1 MGKID
6 ATIEE
11 AVSYIRDVLQLN
23 NKTVELLVEVLQ
35 VLGKRDYA
43 KYSEKY
49 KTLQKKA
56 QILMENNRRI
66 G

>member
-1 MGKID
+1 MDKIEEG
-6 ATIEE
+6 IEE

-35 VLGKRDYA
+35 VLDKRDYA